1 MAISKTAKIEGE
13 IEKTKA
19 KIAELQEKLKGLE
32 QKKTEQENTEIV
44 DIVRGLRVSIDELP
58 LLLQQIKAGGA
69 LGQIVPKEGE
79 AEASVTEEED
89 ETE

>member
-1 MAISKTAKIEGE
+1 MES
-13 IEKTKA
+13 
-19 KIAELQEKLKGLE
+19 
-32 QKKTEQENTEIV
+32 
-44 DIVRGLRVSIDELP
+44 RLRVSIDELP

-79 AEASVTEEED
+79 AGASVTEEED

>member
-1 MAISKTAKIEGE
+1 MAISKTAKTEAE
-13 IEKTKA
+13 IEKTRA

-44 DIVRGLRVSIDELP
+44 DIVRGLSISIDQLP

-69 LGQIVPKEGE
+69 LGQIVPKE
-79 AEASVTEEED
+79 AEPEPAAEEVVSE
-89 ETE
+89 